1 MYLWLYL
8 FFCYFIM
15 VYQAWRLLDPS
26 APRSNNKF
34 EILLVKVFS
43 LKQKSNQMLP
53 VTIEKNQILSLQVN
67 SLMFLQTINFVE
79 INNHGFK

>member
-8 FFCYFIM
+8 FFCYFKM
-15 VYQAWRLLDPS
+15 VYQAWRPLDPS
-26 APRSNNKF
+26 APRGNNKF

-67 SLMFLQTINFVE
+67 SLMFLQTTKFVE